1 MTAVSDTIVVEGS
14 GSTSLVPSPADIA
27 SSVTDATKKVHGKLL
42 GGVEWYFE
50 HWVDLFEEVKAE
62 KQSVLGSF
70 SLDDIVAAL
79 PGAKVASDVPGRAR
93 LRLPLLKGQETLC
106 ELCAEALKRVPG
118 VDEVH
123 VSALTGSVLALYDTD
138 EFPSLQ
144 ALLDAV
150 GA

>member
-1 MTAVSDTIVVEGS
+1 MTVASDTIVVEGP
-14 GSTSLVPSPADIA
+14 GTSLVPSPADIA
-27 SSVTDATKKVHGKLL
+27 SSVTGATKKVHGKLL

-50 HWVDLFEEVKAE
+50 HWVDLFEEIKAE

-70 SLDDIVAAL
+70 SLDDIMAAL

-144 ALLDAV
+144 ALLDAI